1 MRSSKGGNKQIELDS
16 LEFLDAIA
24 SQEETHVTRSRQVF
38 LKISQRILKSDK
50 DLKSIVS
57 SR

>member
-24 SQEETHVTRSRQVF
+24 SQEETHVTRSSSRIFKNQS
-38 LKISQRILKSDK
+38 KDPQISQG
-50 DLKSIVS
+50 S
-57 SR
+57 SNQ

>member
-24 SQEETHVTRSRQVF
+24 SQEETHVTRSSS
-38 LKISQRILKSDK
+38 LRIFKNQSK
-50 DLKSIVS
+50 DPQINSLQLLVS
-57 SR
+57 NR